1 MEGQT
6 SPHEVGTR
14 RVLQTVA
21 LAAVVGAIFSAL
33 LLSPLPDAAKFW
45 TTGIGIAGGAVF
57 VAASCLYRVR
67 HTTGH
72 RRRAFA
78 FFMAAAVLGAIS
90 NLLQVLASPTVSER
104 SFVPTTVF
112 LLLAVIAGGL
122 GLASYPVARRR
133 LTDLAR
139 MVLDGVVIGGS
150 VMFLISVAVFPR
162 LLQSGGPA
170 NALNLAM
177 PVVDIVIAT
186 FAVFLILRSRPADRP
201 LLSLAAGGF
210 VCYAVSD
217 VAYALQVGGSGT
229 FGFGS
234 VTDVGWII
242 GYVLHA
248 GCCLAGGPMMGL
260 LADGSDPYVARS
272 ETPSVE
278 SSPVVGTTIMF
289 TLFLTSTVLS
299 LFFLRQGTLTT
310 PSALL
315 WLLVILGIMARQTL
329 LLIDNE
335 QLRRVLEQ
343 RVQDRSRL
351 LRQMTQQADLMV
363 NAVGDG
369 IYGVDHEGLVTFVNP
384 AAARTL
390 GYAEDALIGRPAHAT
405 FHAPDPQGRAYP
417 VENCYITEAIS
428 KGVAVNAEDD
438 TYVRSDGLQIPVEVT
453 ATPLY
458 EDGFSTGAVVVFRD
472 VTQRREVD
480 RMKNEFVSMVSH
492 ELRTPL
498 TAIRGSL
505 GLMSGGALGKL
516 SAPAGRMVD
525 IALESSERLTR
536 LINDI
541 LDIER
546 IGSGGM
552 AMQLA
557 DHSAQTLI
565 QSAADQVQVL
575 AAENGMRVEVTPGH
589 ARVHADADRVTQ
601 TLLNV
606 LGNAIKFS
614 PPGGTVNVGAATSRE
629 FVEFWVSDSG
639 RGIPED
645 KLDRIFD
652 RFEQVDSSDAR
663 DKGGSGL
670 GLAISKSIVHQLGGR
685 IWAANNPD
693 GGATFRFTLPASG
706 PQTSNN
712 HRPSFAPPNA
722 PARPEAPPDVT
733 HDQPRDLSAPRA

>member
-1 MEGQT
+1 M
-6 SPHEVGTR
+6 
-14 RVLQTVA
+14 QTVA
-21 LAAVVGAIFSAL
+21 LATVVLCVFGAL
-33 LLSPLPDAAKFW
+33 LLSPLPSRYKVLLTGVGTVGGVLFVASSCYYTVRR
-45 TTGIGIAGGAVF
+45 TTG
-57 VAASCLYRVR
+57 R
-67 HTTGH
+67 

-78 FFMAAAVLGAIS
+78 FFTVAAGLATIS
-90 NLLQVLASPTVSER
+90 NLFQFLLPPTLGEQ
-104 SFVPTTVF
+104 SFVPITVF
-112 LLLAVIAGGL
+112 LLLATSAGAI

-150 VMFLISVAVFPR
+150 VMFLVSVTVFPR
-162 LLQSGGPA
+162 LLQSGGT
-170 NALNLAM
+170 NLVLTLAV
-177 PVVDIVIAT
+177 PVTDIVIAT
-186 FAVFLILRSRPADRP
+186 FATLLILRSRPADRP

-217 VAYALQVGGSGT
+217 LAYALQVGESGT
-229 FGFGS
+229 FTFGS
-234 VTDVGWII
+234 VTDVGWMA

-260 LADGSDPYVARS
+260 SADDADPYAARRADPGAI
-272 ETPSVE
+272 ET
-278 SSPVVGTTIMF
+278 SPVLGTSIMF

-299 LFFLRQGTLTT
+299 LFFLRRGTLPT

-329 LLIDNE
+329 LLVDNE

-343 RVQDRSRL
+343 RVLDRSRL

-369 IYGVDHEGLVTFVNP
+369 IYGVDHDGAVTFVNP

-390 GYAEDALIGRPAHAT
+390 GYGEDALIGKAAHHT
-405 FHAPDPQGRAYP
+405 FHATDAQGRAYP

-428 KGVAVNAEDD
+428 KGVAVNSEDD
-438 TYVRSDGLQIPVEVT
+438 TYLRSDGLEIPVEVT

-480 RMKNEFVSMVSH
+480 QMKTEFVSMVSH

-505 GLMSGGALGKL
+505 GLMSGGALGEL

-552 AMQLA
+552 SMQLA
-557 DHSAQTLI
+557 DHSAQFLI
-565 QSAADQVQVL
+565 QTAVDQLQVL
-575 AAENGMRVEVTPGH
+575 AAENGMQVEVTPGDAH
-589 ARVHADADRVTQ
+589 VHADADRVTQ

-606 LGNAIKFS
+606 IGNAIKFS
-614 PPGGTVNVGAATSRE
+614 PPGGTVNVGAVPRGE
-629 FVEFWVSDSG
+629 FIEFWVSDAG

-645 KLDRIFD
+645 KLDRIFG

-670 GLAISKSIVHQLGGR
+670 GLAISQSIVHQLGGR
-685 IWAANNPD
+685 IWASNNPT
-693 GGATFRFTLPASG
+693 GGATFRFTLPASE
-706 PQTSNN
+706 PLIPD
-712 HRPSFAPPNA
+712 HRPSFEPP
-722 PARPEAPPDVT
+722 PASPGPGG
-733 HDQPRDLSAPRA
+733 SGG